1 MLFLFRKETVKYT
14 YTSIPSIYTPVS
26 PLIMAPTYE
35 LKPIN
40 NKNLQIRKQM
50 KTNVHLS
57 DIGPINEEE
66 PGSLVI
72 EYGNMMSLGGPT
84 KQTMK
89 NLFHQMENPFTASLR
104 EVKKDPMLQYAI
116 NNAEKVKTMSGMPN
130 KRSRQ
135 ASHVDTYMKNQG
147 EGTRLSVGGGER
159 RSLDQH
165 VFVKRRKKYFLLQK
179 RGQILGDLMSNTS
192 DRRLLERLRDV
203 MVWKIV
209 GRWEKLCLSMTFFAW
224 HGCMIRSKEEIKRFE
239 KFFIKTPVDIK
250 RNTLKHWRR
259 YVSDA
264 LASKAKSHLQE
275 SMMALE
281 ARSGTMQATSNE
293 LKSLKNQLYQQRSTI
308 GALEKQKSEMGEM
321 MSAMEKKIEVQRLEE
336 KDLKQQLNHLKSELM
351 KYVKT
356 DSDKKK

>member
-1 MLFLFRKETVKYT
+1 MLLLFRKETVKYP

-89 NLFHQMENPFTASLR
+89 KLFHQMENPFTASLR

-159 RSLDQH
+159 RSLDH
-165 VFVKRRKKYFLLQK
+165 MFL
-179 RGQILGDLMSNTS
+179 
-192 DRRLLERLRDV
+192 
-203 MVWKIV
+203 
-209 GRWEKLCLSMTFFAW
+209 
-224 HGCMIRSKEEIKRFE
+224 
-239 KFFIKTPVDIK
+239 
-250 RNTLKHWRR
+250 
-259 YVSDA
+259 
-264 LASKAKSHLQE
+264 
-275 SMMALE
+275 
-281 ARSGTMQATSNE
+281 
-293 LKSLKNQLYQQRSTI
+293 
-308 GALEKQKSEMGEM
+308 
-321 MSAMEKKIEVQRLEE
+321 
-336 KDLKQQLNHLKSELM
+336 
-351 KYVKT
+351 
-356 DSDKKK
+356 